1 MCIYIHISNIYI
13 RNMYMFMSL
22 LHVHI
27 YVFDNQNGI
36 YTYILHPSTEK
47 ICSSSLSRAHADLHL
62 Q

>member
-1 MCIYIHISNIYI
+1 MYIYKI